1 MHLFTWAG
9 LLNLQNVEKI
19 NLYQNHEHKGRSR
32 SYLSFKWKL
41 LAVTAKTVKNLK
53 KNCKIFNYEK

>member
-1 MHLFTWAG
+1 MLK
-9 LLNLQNVEKI
+9 KI

>member
-1 MHLFTWAG
+1 MGWLV
-9 LLNLQNVEKI
+9 LSPKMLKKI